1 MSTTVYFGTVPDDAR
16 VLQKTIPAT
25 WPKECSCYV
34 YDPCDIYDP
43 RILVDYFDAI
53 DSYNYAY
60 IPEFERYY
68 YIRSASVNSAQRL
81 EIILEEDVLMSFKEQ
96 ILDVTCVIDRSAW
109 DNKNLYIADSS
120 MILYQFTQT
129 YHHQFSYTF
138 NPFGH
143 IYLSTIG

>member
-1 MSTTVYFGTVPDDAR
+1 MSTTVNFGTVPDDAR

-34 YDPCDIYDP
+34 YDPCDIYAP

-81 EIILEEDVLMSFKEQ
+81 EIILEEDVLMSFKNQ

-120 MILYQFTQT
+120 MILYQFTQS
-129 YHHQFSYTF
+129 YHHPFDYTF
-138 NPFGH
+138 TPFDH